1 MKARKLATLMHT
13 LIEAVGWIA
22 AVLILLGY
30 ALVTA
35 GKLEPRSVGYQLLNV
50 FGAIGFIINS
60 GWNGAI
66 PSAALNVVW
75 LGIGTYGLLRL
86 RKARGGSGPA

>member
-1 MKARKLATLMHT
+1 MGT
-13 LIEAVGWIA
+13 LIEIVGWLA
-22 AVLILLGY
+22 AALILAGY
-30 ALVTA
+30 ALITT
-35 GKLEPRSVGYQLLNV
+35 GRLEARSLGYQLLNV

-75 LGIGTYGLLRL
+75 LGIAIFGLLRL
-86 RKARGGSGPA
+86 RGKGEKPKEPS